1 VKTSLEVLSKLT
13 LPMSDAEAA
22 VIGSRDWL
30 AKEHMLPESVRNHL
44 WVQLESNSRAFL
56 PDEEWQVLQGCRE
69 VEAWTVAISSHFAK
83 RMKDAGMQ
91 VYENLELRVE
101 EGRLVIEPASD
112 GLDGLLARM
121 TPENQHGLVLDGP
134 AAGTEVW

>member
-1 VKTSLEVLSKLT
+1 VKTSPEVLLKLT

-30 AKEHMLPESVRNHL
+30 AKKRNLPEGVRNHL
-44 WVQLESNSRAFL
+44 WLQLESNSREFL
-56 PDEEWQVLQGCRE
+56 PSEEWQVLQGCRE
-69 VEAWTVAISSHFAK
+69 VEPWTVAISSHFAK
-83 RMKDAGMQ
+83 RMKNAGMQ
-91 VYENLELRVE
+91 VDESLELRVE
-101 EGRLVIEPASD
+101 EGRLVIEPTSD
-112 GLDGLLARM
+112 GLDDLLARM